1 MNSKNIDVKSLL
13 DPDENPSVAT
23 APTDILEVHE
33 DQRATV
39 LIKDIVNFKNA
50 VNNLLKPDIQEDLTE
65 NAISF
70 NDITDR
76 LNPTNLNLETGV
88 FVTPIVGQPATF
100 KASDGFHGF
109 AEVNTKPLEEVIVE
123 KLAPSNFVRGEG
135 ILVQA
140 DLVDYSGIG
149 QLTVKNIALNDKAA
163 YVITQEDVE
172 TFSNTETN
180 FIELDLTNMK
190 VLTEID
196 GKPAVSTDAP
206 ADTFGASKLYL
217 NVPLVPNKIIT
228 VDANNLGA
236 TLTPA
241 GIPVNLDGTESSNKD
256 GYGALGYK
264 AITLNADLVALDAQN
279 VLKKAKEGGGTLTPG
294 NVSIG
299 FNAVSIPNLT
309 PQIYTLELDQST
321 NAKVG
326 EITFTTDNVTIYE
339 GLKYNL
345 KAIPTRAI
353 DLNTFLVQSIALQ
366 HFSKLT
372 KLEFLPDGTGNG
384 DSYLESATPC
394 EAISKFTLQIPG
406 SYNTYISEDTMS
418 SLIARGCSSIEIDSR
433 GISADYETLD
443 SNSYDSTGKILTSVH
458 IDLPGPATNPI
469 QIIALD
475 NVKIGTKTGENVS
488 HGTYLYQTGF
498 DAESSFMVGVS
509 GSGSYY
515 YDSLTISQYDSETNR
530 ELHKAT
536 FEVSGSL
543 SSAPLAIE
551 FIVSQAGIYSTVYKD
566 ADYDSTLSWT
576 IEDKH
581 NEANPITYTSSN
593 KDDLSTALETYK
605 LDNNNKFYIV
615 ATS

>member
-1 MNSKNIDVKSLL
+1 MSNKNIDVKSLL
-13 DPDENPSVAT
+13 NPDENPSVAAT
-23 APTDILEVHE
+23 PTDILEVHE

-39 LIKDIVNFKNA
+39 LIKDIITFKDA

-70 NDITDR
+70 NDIAER
-76 LNPTNLNLETGV
+76 LNPNNLNLETGAYI
-88 FVTPIVGQPATF
+88 TPVLSQEGEFSPSA
-100 KASDGFHGF
+100 GFHGF
-109 AEVNTKPLEEVIVE
+109 ATVKTKPLEEVIVPN
-123 KLAPSNFVRGEG
+123 LAPSNFVRGEG

-140 DLVDYSGIG
+140 NLVDYSGIG

-190 VLTEID
+190 ELTEED
-196 GKPAVSTDAP
+196 GEQVISSNTP

-217 NVPLVPNKIIT
+217 NVPLVPNKNIT
-228 VDANNLGA
+228 VNANNLGA

-264 AITLNADLVALDAQN
+264 SITLNADLMSLDAQN
-279 VLKKAKEGGGTLTPG
+279 VLTTAKKGGGTLTPG
-294 NVSIG
+294 GVSIG
-299 FNAVSIPNLT
+299 FNAVSIPDLT

-353 DLNTFLVQSIALQ
+353 DLNTFLVHSIGSQ
-366 HFSKLT
+366 HFSELT
-372 KLEFLPDGTGNG
+372 KLKFLPNGTGNG
-384 DSYLESATPC
+384 DDYLETVTPC
-394 EAISKFTLQIPG
+394 EAISEFTLQIPG
-406 SYNTYISEDTMS
+406 SYTPTIEADTIS
-418 SLIARGCSSIEIDSR
+418 SLIARGCSSIEIESR

-458 IDLPGPATNPI
+458 IDLPGPASNPI

-475 NVKIGTKTGENVS
+475 NVKITTKTDENVS

-498 DAESSFMVGVS
+498 DVESSFVLYVS

-515 YDSLTISQYDSETNR
+515 YDSLTLSQYDSETNR

-536 FEVSGSL
+536 FEVRGSL

-551 FIVSQAGIYSTVYKD
+551 FKVSQAGIYSTVYND
-566 ADYDSTLSWT
+566 GTLSWT

-581 NEANPITYTSSN
+581 NEANPITYTSSS
-593 KDDLSTALETYK
+593 KDDLITALETYK